1 MQEPSLGSQSLG
13 FKHSTHLLVAV
24 SHFGFSEF
32 SLEHV
37 SSFEVHST
45 QVPSSQAG
53 FSSGQNKCGGDPGSK
68 FNESALKFNESAL
81 KNLLL
86 NLTNLPLKI

>member
-1 MQEPSLGSQSLG
+1 MKWNDLHLQEQ
-13 FKHSTHLLVAV
+13 LVYRITPKMLFFDVEKPEAER
-24 SHFGFSEF
+24 GEF
-32 SLEHV
+32 YL
-37 SSFEVHST
+37 
-45 QVPSSQAG
+45 
-53 FSSGQNKCGGDPGSK
+53 SK